1 MEKDL
6 HENRM
11 HDVTED
17 DGFDEVGS
25 IATNVADGFTM
36 AAVGDLLY
44 GRPVKNGYYPGLDE
58 VLKVFEGK
66 DVVVGNLETN
76 ILDVQSKGCPQAEYG
91 GAYLVSVPEVGPD
104 LKAMGFNILSRANN
118 HTLDWGVE
126 GLRETSRAL
135 DENRIVHAGAGE
147 NLAQA
152 GAARYL
158 ETPRGRV
165 ALISFAATFM
175 PMARAC
181 EPAGE
186 APGRPG
192 LNPLRLATSIVVAPE
207 MLANVRQMRQA
218 LPWYNCPPNDAS
230 QVVIQWPW
238 GEVVFKAGEKPGF
251 SFEPNKRDVDDILRN
266 VRQGKQFSD
275 FCIATNHG
283 HEPGEFS
290 REPADYE
297 QLFARKLIDA
307 GADVYINHGPHHVR
321 GIEIYKGR
329 PIFYALGNFFNQDLR
344 SPVGADMFEA
354 HGKDP
359 RVHTDA
365 DVSAHEMAV
374 GYPSAEGFYPM
385 CDPEYY
391 ESVISVSRF
400 EENQLAEIRLHPIE
414 LRRLARFANRG
425 VPRLAPAAQ
434 GHAILKRIQELSA
447 ALGTTVEIDDG
458 VGIVRMRNYSRG
470 QD

>member
-6 HENRM
+6 GENGV
-11 HDVTED
+11 HVAIQD

-25 IATNVADGFTM
+25 IATNIADGFTM

-44 GRPVKNGYYPGLDE
+44 ARPVTKGYHPGLDE
-58 VLKVFEGK
+58 VLTVLHGN
-66 DVVVGNLETN
+66 DVVFGNLETN

-91 GAYLVSVPEVGPD
+91 GAYLISVAEVGRD
-104 LKAMGFNILSRANN
+104 LSAMGFNMVSRANN

-158 ETPRGRV
+158 ETPRGRA
-165 ALISFAATFM
+165 ALVSFAATFE

-181 EPAGE
+181 NPAGE

-192 LNPLRLATSIVVAPE
+192 LNALRLAKSVVVSAD
-207 MLANVRQMRQA
+207 MLENLRQVREA
-218 LPWYNCPPNDAS
+218 LPWYAPPPKDSSRVA
-230 QVVIQWPW
+230 IA
-238 GEVVFKAGEKPGF
+238 EVVFKAGEKPGY
-251 SFEPNKRDVDDILRN
+251 SFEPNPRDVDNILRN
-266 VRQGKQFSD
+266 VRQGKQFGD

-283 HEPGEFS
+283 HEPGGFS

-297 QLFARKLIDA
+297 QAFARKLIDA

-344 SPVGADMFEA
+344 SPVGADMFDA

-359 RVHTDA
+359 RIDTDA
-365 DVSAHEMAV
+365 EVSAHEMAI
-374 GYPSAEGFYPM
+374 GYPTAEGFIPLR
-385 CDPEYY
+385 DAEFY
-391 ESVISVSRF
+391 ESVIGVSCF
-400 EENQLAEIRLHPIE
+400 EDNQLAEIRLYPIE
-414 LRRLARFANRG
+414 LRRLNRFANRG

-434 GHAILKRIQELSA
+434 GHAILNRIQELSEA
-447 ALGTTVEIDDG
+447 FGTKIEIDNG
-458 VGIVRMRNYSRG
+458 VGVIRLRSSSAKPLG
-470 QD
+470 AD